1 MIFFNIL
8 LPIHIMKAKVMEL
21 YSVIKNDGPA
31 DVLFW
36 KFTGEDFR
44 NGSQLIVA
52 ENEVALFVKDGV
64 ILETFEGGRY
74 NLETNKQRNAICVPL
89 YDYSSKCVI
98 V

>member
-1 MIFFNIL
+1 
-8 LPIHIMKAKVMEL
+8 MEL

-31 DVLFW
+31 DILFW

-52 ENEVALFVKDGV
+52 ENEVALFIKDGV

-74 NLETNKQRNAICVPL
+74 NLETNNFSFLDNLIAKFSGGKNVF
-89 YDYSSKCVI
+89 SSKVFFMHPATI
-98 V
+98 IS